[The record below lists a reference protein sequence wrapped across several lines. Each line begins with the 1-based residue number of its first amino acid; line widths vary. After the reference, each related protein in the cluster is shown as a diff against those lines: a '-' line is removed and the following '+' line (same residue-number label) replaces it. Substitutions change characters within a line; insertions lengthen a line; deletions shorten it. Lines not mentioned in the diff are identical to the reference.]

1 MNSVYDLGLDVH
13 KKTIRYCLKPESS
26 HAGALLVLPAK
37 TRSVALWP
45 ELASLRAS
53 ILRVNRNVSKT
64 IPIKVCL
71 LLTATYHRCPG
82 FPETPAPPS
91 PLPTDFKTNSIF
103 HSSSVSPETAKPDAP
118 LQGGSCDEVFSVP
131 ERVDFGTRKRR
142 HKTGAP
148 ASRFVVPLEIADLD
162 ELANASRVG

>member
-118 LQGGSCDEVFSVP
+118 LQGGQLRRGIQCPGKGRFRDEKKTPQNGGSSVP
-131 ERVDFGTRKRR
+131 FRCPVRDCR
-142 HKTGAP
+142 
-148 ASRFVVPLEIADLD
+148 S
-162 ELANASRVG
+162 